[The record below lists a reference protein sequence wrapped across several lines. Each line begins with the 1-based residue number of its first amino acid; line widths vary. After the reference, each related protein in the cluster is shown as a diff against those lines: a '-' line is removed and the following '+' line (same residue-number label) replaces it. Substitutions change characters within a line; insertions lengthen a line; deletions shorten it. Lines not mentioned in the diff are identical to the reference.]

1 VVYTD
6 SVSSFRRL
14 LPFLSRYRLRYLGGA
29 VCLLL
34 ATLASVSVPWTVKR
48 AVDALERDGA
58 AAHIAPFVLL
68 ILGLAAAHGV
78 ARLGS
83 RFAMLGAGQWVEH
96 DLRTALYARL
106 LTLPPAF
113 YHAHRTGDLMSRA
126 SNDIS
131 TLRALSGFGT
141 VMMIG
146 TLLAFAGSL
155 GAMWTIDPWLTL
167 FAMAPFPGLVV
178 IAKRFNHD
186 VEARSTA
193 VQEQLGALS
202 AKAQENITGM
212 AVVRAYTM
220 EAREIA
226 EFGRLN
232 AEYYTR
238 NLALARTQSVSWPL
252 MGLIS
257 GVGALIVLWLGGKAV
272 VDGRISLGSFVA
284 FNGYLAQLAW
294 PTIALGWT
302 LASIQRGLAAMSRV
316 TEVLDASG
324 RQEELEGLPAA
335 WGSAGAISG
344 PPQMKEK
351 RVDQS
356 PAGPSGTSRP
366 SEALVP
372 SSTPRLSGT
381 PGPAGPI
388 GHPEEPPG
396 RPLPSGPIEF
406 RHLTFA
412 YDDRGP
418 ALRDVSFVVPAGS
431 VMAVVGPTGSGKST
445 LGTLLCRLY
454 EPPRGTVWVGGRDVL
469 DLPLGRLRRSVGYVP
484 QESFLFS
491 RPLRDN
497 VRLADEAAPP
507 ERLEAAARTAGLVD
521 DLGALPAG
529 WDTVV
534 GERGLTLSGGQ
545 RQRVALARALLA
557 DPPFLVLDD
566 VLASVDAAKE
576 WEITRALRAAASGRT
591 TLLMTHRLKAA
602 AEADRIVVLDEGRVV
617 EEGRHAELVAA
628 GGLYARL
635 WRVQQL
641 EDELASA

>member
-1 VVYTD
+1 
-6 SVSSFRRL
+6 VSSFRRL
-14 LPFLSRYRLRYLGGA
+14 LPYLLRYRLRYLGGA

-34 ATLASVSVPWTVKR
+34 ATLLSVSIPWTVKR

-58 AAHIAPFVLL
+58 AAHLGPFVLF
-68 ILGLAAAHGV
+68 ILALAAAHGV

-83 RFAMLGAGQWVEH
+83 RFAILGAGQWVEH

-131 TLRALSGFGT
+131 TLRALAGFGG
-141 VMMIG
+141 VMLIG
-146 TLLAFAGSL
+146 TLFAFAGTL
-155 GAMWTIDPWLTL
+155 GAMWMVDPWLTL

-186 VEARSTA
+186 VE
-193 VQEQLGALS
+193 EQLGALS
-202 AKAQENITGM
+202 AKAQENLTGM

-226 EFGRLN
+226 EFARLN
-232 AEYYTR
+232 AEYRTR
-238 NLALARTQSVSWPL
+238 NLALARIQSVSWPL
-252 MGLIS
+252 MGLVS

-272 VDGRISLGSFVA
+272 VDGRITLGSFVA

-294 PTIALGWT
+294 PTVALGWT
-302 LASIQRGLAAMSRV
+302 LASIQRGLAAMQRVVEILDSRPH
-316 TEVLDASG
+316 ESLG
-324 RQEELEGLPAA
+324 GLSHPDGLSAD

-344 PPQMKEK
+344 PPQMKGNASEQPPK
-351 RVDQS
+351 LLPGS
-356 PAGPSGTSRP
+356 PEPDTDAAARLPNGP
-366 SEALVP
+366 L
-372 SSTPRLSGT
+372 
-381 PGPAGPI
+381 
-388 GHPEEPPG
+388 
-396 RPLPSGPIEF
+396 EF
-406 RHLTFA
+406 RGLTFA
-412 YDDRGP
+412 YDDRG
-418 ALRDVSFVVPAGS
+418 AVLRDVSFVVPEGS
-431 VMAVVGPTGSGKST
+431 VVAVVGPTGSGKST

-469 DLPLGRLRRSVGYVP
+469 DLPLGPLRRSVGYVP

-497 VRLADEAAPP
+497 VRLADEHAGP
-507 ERLEAAARTAGLVD
+507 ERLEEVARTAGLAD

-529 WDTVV
+529 WGTVV

-545 RQRVALARALLA
+545 RQRVALARALVA

-602 AEADRIVVLDEGRVV
+602 AEADRIVVLDQGRVV
-617 EEGRHAELVAA
+617 E
-628 GGLYARL
+628 
-635 WRVQQL
+635 QL
-641 EDELASA
+641 EDELANA

>member
-1 VVYTD
+1 M
-6 SVSSFRRL
+6 SSFRRL
-14 LPFLSRYRLRYLGGA
+14 LPYLLRYRLRYLGGA
-29 VCLLL
+29 ACLLL
-34 ATLASVSVPWTVKR
+34 ATVMSVSIPWTVKR

-58 AAHIAPFVLL
+58 AAHVAPFVLL
-68 ILGLAAAHGV
+68 ILALAAGHGV

-83 RFAMLGAGQWVEH
+83 RFAILGAGQWVEH

-113 YHAHRTGDLMSRA
+113 YHANRTGDLMSRA

-131 TLRALSGFGT
+131 ALRALAGFGG
-141 VMMIG
+141 VMLIG
-146 TLLAFAGSL
+146 TLFAFVGTL

-186 VEARSTA
+186 VEVRSTA

-202 AKAQENITGM
+202 AKAQENLTGM

-220 EAREIA
+220 EEREIA
-226 EFGRLN
+226 EFARLN
-232 AEYYTR
+232 AEYRTR
-238 NLALARTQSVSWPL
+238 NLSLARTQSVSWPL
-252 MGLIS
+252 MGLVS

-294 PTIALGWT
+294 PTVALGWT
-302 LASIQRGLAAMSRV
+302 LASIQRGLAAMQRV
-316 TEVLDASG
+316 TEILDSRPHESPGGLSDADG
-324 RQEELEGLPAA
+324 RSAD

-344 PPQMKEK
+344 PPQMKK
-351 RVDQS
+351 NAS
-356 PAGPSGTSRP
+356 
-366 SEALVP
+366 
-372 SSTPRLSGT
+372 
-381 PGPAGPI
+381 
-388 GHPEEPPG
+388 EEPP
-396 RPLPSGPIEF
+396 RLLPGSPDPDRGEAALLPNGTLEF
-406 RHLTFA
+406 RGLTFA

-418 ALRDVSFVVPAGS
+418 ALRDVSFVVAAGS
-431 VMAVVGPTGSGKST
+431 VVAVVGPTGSGKST

-454 EPPRGTVWVGGRDVL
+454 EPPRGTVWIGGRDVL
-469 DLPLGRLRRSVGYVP
+469 DLPLGPLRRSVGYVP

-497 VRLADEAAPP
+497 VRLADEHAGP
-507 ERLEAAARTAGLVD
+507 ERLAEVARTAGLAD

-545 RQRVALARALLA
+545 RQRVALARALVA

-617 EEGRHAELVAA
+617 EQGRHPELLAA

>member
-1 VVYTD
+1 
-6 SVSSFRRL
+6 VSSFKRL
-14 LPFLSRYRLRYLGGA
+14 LPYLLPYRLRYLGGA
-29 VCLLL
+29 ACLLL
-34 ATLASVSVPWTVKR
+34 ATVMSIGIPWTVKR
-48 AVDALERDGA
+48 AVDTLERDGTA
-58 AAHIAPFVLL
+58 VHLGPFVLL
-68 ILGLAAAHGV
+68 ILALAAAHGL

-83 RFAMLGAGQWVEH
+83 RFAILGAGQWVEH

-113 YHAHRTGDLMSRA
+113 YHGRRTGDLMSRA

-131 TLRALSGFGT
+131 TLRMLAGFGG
-141 VMMIG
+141 VMLMG
-146 TLLAFAGSL
+146 TLFAFAGTL
-155 GAMWTIDPWLTL
+155 GAMWVIDPWLTL

-202 AKAQENITGM
+202 AKAQENLTGM

-220 EAREIA
+220 EEREIA
-226 EFGRLN
+226 EFAGLN
-232 AEYYTR
+232 AEYRAR

-252 MGLIS
+252 MGLVS

-302 LASIQRGLAAMSRV
+302 LASIQRGLAAMQRVVEILDSRPHQCFGG
-316 TEVLDASG
+316 LSDAD
-324 RQEELEGLPAA
+324 GLSAD

-344 PPQMKEK
+344 PPQMKKNAPAQPPSLLPSSPE
-351 RVDQS
+351 S
-356 PAGPSGTSRP
+356 NLPAGEP
-366 SEALVP
+366 E
-372 SSTPRLSGT
+372 
-381 PGPAGPI
+381 PGL
-388 GHPEEPPG
+388 
-396 RPLPSGPIEF
+396 LPSGPLEF
-406 RHLTFA
+406 SHLTFA

-418 ALRDVSFVVPAGS
+418 VLRDVSFVVPAGS
-431 VMAVVGPTGSGKST
+431 VVAVVGPTGSGKST

-454 EPPRGTVWVGGRDVL
+454 EPPRGTVCIGGCDVL
-469 DLPLGRLRRSVGYVP
+469 DLPLGPLRRSVGYVP

-497 VRLADEAAPP
+497 VRLADEHAPP
-507 ERLEAAARTAGLVD
+507 ERLEEVARTAGLAD
-521 DLGALPAG
+521 DLGGLPAG

-545 RQRVALARALLA
+545 RQRVALARALVA

-576 WEITRALRAAASGRT
+576 WEITRALRAAAGGRT

-641 EDELASA
+641 EDELANA

>member
-1 VVYTD
+1 
-6 SVSSFRRL
+6 VSSFKRL
-14 LPFLSRYRLRYLGGA
+14 LPFLLRYRLRYLGGA
-29 VCLLL
+29 ACLLV
-34 ATLASVSVPWTVKR
+34 ATIMAVSIPWTVKR

-58 AAHIAPFVLL
+58 AAHLGPFVLL
-68 ILGLAAAHGV
+68 ILLLAAAHGV

-113 YHAHRTGDLMSRA
+113 YHLHRTGDLMSRA

-131 TLRALSGFGT
+131 ALRALAGFGS
-141 VMMIG
+141 VMLIG
-146 TLLAFAGSL
+146 TLFAFVGTL
-155 GAMWTIDPWLTL
+155 GAMWAIDPWLTL

-186 VEARSTA
+186 VEVRSTA

-202 AKAQENITGM
+202 AKAQENLTGM

-220 EAREIA
+220 EDREIA
-226 EFGRLN
+226 EFARLN
-232 AEYYTR
+232 AEYRTR
-238 NLALARTQSVSWPL
+238 NLALARVQSVSWPL
-252 MGLIS
+252 MGLVS

-272 VDGRISLGSFVA
+272 VDGRISLGAFVA

-302 LASIQRGLAAMSRV
+302 LASIQRGLAAMQRV
-316 TEVLDASG
+316 TEILDARRHESLGGLSG
-324 RQEELEGLPAA
+324 EPGLPAD

-344 PPQMKEK
+344 PLQMKK
-351 RVDQS
+351 SASD
-356 PAGPSGTSRP
+356 
-366 SEALVP
+366 
-372 SSTPRLSGT
+372 
-381 PGPAGPI
+381 
-388 GHPEEPPG
+388 EPPTFRPG
-396 RPLPSGPIEF
+396 RPKSEPAPDGPPPELLPNGSLEF
-406 RHLTFA
+406 KHLTFA

-431 VMAVVGPTGSGKST
+431 VVAVVGPTGSGKST

-454 EPPRGTVWVGGRDVL
+454 EPPRGTVWIGGRDVL
-469 DLPLGRLRRSVGYVP
+469 DLPLGPLRRSVGYVP

-497 VRLADEAAPP
+497 VRLADEHASS
-507 ERLEAAARTAGLVD
+507 ERLEEVARTAGLAD

-545 RQRVALARALLA
+545 RQRVALARALVA

-591 TLLMTHRLKAA
+591 TLIMTHRLKAA

-617 EEGRHAELVAA
+617 EEGRHADLVAA

-641 EDELASA
+641 EDELANA